1 MSTIILSLHVLP
13 AAFFD
18 RWSGAGERNGESCGP
33 PVSAVSGRGRT
44 GEIGSA
50 RKRRGRSEPGWD
62 KTQPTG
68 VLLAGGARKIH
79 LPVPTRRNSA
89 GKRTAQKRGRR
100 ASSLLK
106 PKGTDAAV
114 RRDSAG
120 EWSRRDRITPPLILS
135 ATERRTSLF
144 QMRVFIR
151 SLRRKICTQ
160 TELPHPAR
168 VVRDLKEI
176 FGT

>member
-1 MSTIILSLHVLP
+1 M
-13 AAFFD
+13 
-18 RWSGAGERNGESCGP
+18 G
-33 PVSAVSGRGRT
+33 
-44 GEIGSA
+44 
-50 RKRRGRSEPGWD
+50 
-62 KTQPTG
+62 Q
-68 VLLAGGARKIH
+68 
-79 LPVPTRRNSA
+79 NSA
-89 GKRTAQKRGRR
+89 HRRPACWRGAEDSLARADPPKQCGEEDGSKTGPQRGRR

-120 EWSRRDRITPPLILS
+120 EWSRRDRIIPPLILS

-168 VVRDLKEI
+168 AVRDLKEI